1 LQQNPDSQSGFFFK
15 STFNII
21 YPLHFLILYLYEMA
35 DKKSYIPVKVLLSY
49 LALIGLVATV
59 GWILYTENIVFA
71 KTGATI
77 ANENDKVLKVSNLLS
92 NIYKNEGYAR
102 LTLQSETESDLT
114 DYILHTDSLKSEIES
129 FKTYIQNP
137 KQIILLDTVK
147 FLLNKKVTTI
157 RDLKNVKQ
165 QANNE
170 ETVQRAINKITQMEG
185 SLRKL
190 QMNDLVK
197 NPNEL
202 GEYQRSVLEKM
213 VAVLNQNIPDDSS
226 NTLSQKALDSM
237 LVVSKTSLS
246 DVVRANASKNKALAI
261 QEQKLQQNEVSISEQ
276 LRKILN
282 IIERE
287 IIRNT
292 TETNIQQEASLQK
305 TNEIVTYAAI
315 AGFILTVFFSI
326 LILSDF
332 SKTESYKKQL
342 EAANG
347 KAQKLL
353 KDREQLISTVSHD
366 LKTPLSTIV
375 GYSELLGNSQL
386 TPKQQHYNKNIKGSS
401 QYISKLVQDLLDFT
415 KIESGKIVIENMP
428 FSLPNSIDEVAKSI
442 QAVYAQKDIVLNIE
456 MDSALQKSIVSD
468 PFRLRQILSNLIGN
482 AYKFTEKGSIT
493 IQAKVFENQIK
504 ISIADTGIGIRESS
518 QNLIFEEFTQAND
531 GIEKVFGG
539 TGLGLTIAK
548 KITETLNGM
557 LSLSSRYGHGSTF
570 TIELP
575 LVWAPTN
582 FTAAANLDKAEIS
595 KKIRQIVIIDDDRNL
610 LALTAEVLKQKNHIV
625 YAFSSAN
632 EALNAISVLDFDCVI
647 TDIQM
652 PVLDGFG
659 FVEQLQQLESYKN
672 QPVLAVTG
680 RSDLDLEIYEKAGF
694 SAVVQKPYSPAV
706 LLERIE
712 DLFKTSEKASFTVSE
727 NSSSKTAYDLTKL
740 KAFLPDDHI
749 ALREVLNAFV
759 KNTHESLLILR
770 QGINEKNVSAV
781 QEISHRMYPM
791 FAQIEATEIADFLN
805 TLSNET
811 LELDEIETINTQLN
825 QKITVLFD
833 LFRRDSVL

>member
-1 LQQNPDSQSGFFFK
+1 
-15 STFNII
+15 
-21 YPLHFLILYLYEMA
+21 MA

-59 GWILYTENIVFA
+59 GWILYTENIVFT

-77 ANENDKVLKVSNLLS
+77 ANENEKVLKISNLLS

-102 LTLQSETESDLT
+102 LTLQSDTESDLT

-129 FKTYIQNP
+129 FKVYIQNP
-137 KQIILLDTVK
+137 KQITLLDTVK
-147 FLLNKKVTTI
+147 LLLNKKVTTI
-157 RDLKNVKQ
+157 RDLKIVKQ

-202 GEYQRSVLEKM
+202 GEYQRSVLQKM

-237 LVVSKTSLS
+237 LVVSKTALS
-246 DVVRANASKNKALAI
+246 DVVRANASKNKSLAI

-292 TETNIQQEASLQK
+292 TETNIKQEASLQK
-305 TNEIVTYAAI
+305 TNQIVTYAAI

-375 GYSELLGNSQL
+375 GYSELLGNSDL
-386 TPKQQHYNKNIKGSS
+386 TPKQKHYNKNIKGSS

-456 MDSALQKSIVSD
+456 MDSALQQNIVSD

-493 IQAKVFENQIK
+493 IGTTITENQIQ
-504 ISIADTGIGIRESS
+504 INITDTGIGIKESS

-548 KITETLNGM
+548 KITETLNGT
-557 LSLSSRYGHGSTF
+557 LSLRSKYGQGSTF

-575 LVWAPTN
+575 LVWASTN
-582 FTAAANLDKAEIS
+582 FVTVAPVENTIIKT
-595 KKIRQIVIIDDDRNL
+595 KTRQIIIIDDDQNL
-610 LALTAEVLKQKNHIV
+610 LALTAEVLRQKNHIV
-625 YAFSSAN
+625 YSFSDAT
-632 EALNAISVLDFDCVI
+632 EALDAVPNLDFDCVI

-652 PVLDGFG
+652 PVLNGFG
-659 FVEQLQQLESYKN
+659 FMEQLQQIESYKN

-680 RSDLDLEIYEKAGF
+680 RSDLDLEIYKRAGF
-694 SAVVQKPYSPAV
+694 SAVVQKPYSPSV

-712 DLFKTSEKASFTVSE
+712 NLFKTSEKASFTVSE

-740 KAFLPDDHI
+740 KAFLPDDDI

-759 KNTHESLLILR
+759 KNTHESLLVLR
-770 QGINEKNVSAV
+770 QGINEKNVNAV

-791 FAQIEATEIADFLN
+791 FAQIEAKEIADLLN
-805 TLSNET
+805 RLSNKT
-811 LELDEIETINTQLN
+811 LELDEIEIINTALN
-825 QKITVLFD
+825 QKIRSLFE
-833 LFRRDSVL
+833 LFRKDSVL

>member
-1 LQQNPDSQSGFFFK
+1 
-15 STFNII
+15 
-21 YPLHFLILYLYEMA
+21 MA

-77 ANENDKVLKVSNLLS
+77 ANENEKVLKVSNLLS

-102 LTLQSETESDLT
+102 MTLQSDNESDLT
-114 DYILHTDSLKSEIES
+114 DYILHTDSLKTEIES
-129 FKTYIQNP
+129 FKAYIQNP
-137 KQIILLDTVK
+137 KQITLLDTVK
-147 FLLNKKVTTI
+147 VLLNKKVTTI
-157 RDLKNVKQ
+157 RDLKIVKK

-197 NPNEL
+197 NPNDL
-202 GEYQRSVLEKM
+202 GEYQRSVLQKM

-226 NTLSQKALDSM
+226 NTLTQKALDSM
-237 LVVSKTSLS
+237 LVVSKTALS
-246 DVVRANASKNKALAI
+246 DVVRANASKNKSLVI

-305 TNEIVTYAAI
+305 TNQIVTYAAI

-342 EAANG
+342 EVANG

-375 GYSELLGNSQL
+375 GYSELLGNSEL
-386 TPKQQHYNKNIKGSS
+386 TPKQKHYNKNIKGSS
-401 QYISKLVQDLLDFT
+401 QYICKLVQDLLDFT

-428 FSLPNSIDEVAKSI
+428 FSLRNNIEEVAKSI
-442 QAVYAQKDIVLNIE
+442 QAVYAQKDILLNIE
-456 MDSALQKSIVSD
+456 IDSALQKNIVSD

-493 IQAKVFENQIK
+493 IFAKINDNFIQ
-504 ISIADTGIGIRESS
+504 ISIIDTGIGIKQSS

-548 KITETLNGM
+548 KVTETLNGT
-557 LSLSSRYGHGSTF
+557 LSLNSKYGHGSTF

-575 LVWAPTN
+575 LVWASTE
-582 FTAAANLDKAEIS
+582 FIS
-595 KKIRQIVIIDDDRNL
+595 VSPIENPSISSKTRQIIIIDDDLNL

-625 YAFSSAN
+625 YSFSDAT
-632 EALNAISVLDFDCVI
+632 EALEAVPNLDFDCVI

-659 FVEQLQQLESYKN
+659 FIKQLQQLESYNN

-694 SAVVQKPYSPAV
+694 SAVVQKPYSPTV
-706 LLERIE
+706 LVERLE
-712 DLFKTSEKASFTVSE
+712 DLFKKTEKVTFTFSE
-727 NSSSKTAYDLTKL
+727 NLTSKAAYSLTKL
-740 KAFLPDDHI
+740 KAFLPNDAI

-770 QGINEKNVSAV
+770 QAINERNVGTV

-791 FAQIEATEIADFLN
+791 FQQIEATEIAELLN
-805 TLSNET
+805 KLSNKSPK
-811 LELDEIETINTQLN
+811 LDDIEVINTALN
-825 QKITVLFD
+825 QKITVLFE
-833 LFRRDSVL
+833 LFKKNSVL

>member
-1 LQQNPDSQSGFFFK
+1 
-15 STFNII
+15 
-21 YPLHFLILYLYEMA
+21 MA
-35 DKKSYIPVKVLLSY
+35 DKKSYIPIKVLLSY

-59 GWILYTENIVFA
+59 GWILYSENIVFS

-102 LTLQSETESDLT
+102 MTLQSDSESDLT
-114 DYILHTDSLKSEIES
+114 NYILHTDSLKSEIES
-129 FKTYIQNP
+129 FKAYIQNP
-137 KQIILLDTVK
+137 KQITLLDTVK
-147 FLLNKKVTTI
+147 VLLNKKVNTI
-157 RDLKNVKQ
+157 RDLKIVKQ

-190 QMNDLVK
+190 QMKDLVK

-202 GEYQRSVLEKM
+202 GEYQRSVLQKM

-226 NTLSQKALDSM
+226 NTLTQKALDSM
-237 LVVSKTSLS
+237 LVVSKTALS
-246 DVVRANASKNKALAI
+246 DVVRTNAAKNKTLAV

-305 TNEIVTYAAI
+305 TNQIVTYAAI

-342 EAANG
+342 EAANL
-347 KAQKLL
+347 KTRKLL

-375 GYSELLGNSQL
+375 GYSELLGNSDL
-386 TPKQQHYNKNIKGSS
+386 SPKQLHYNKNIKGSS

-415 KIESGKIVIENMP
+415 KIESGKIVIENLP
-428 FSLPNSIDEVAKSI
+428 FFLPNSIDEVAKSI

-456 MDSALQKSIVSD
+456 VDLALQKSIVSD

-482 AYKFTEKGSIT
+482 AYKFTEKGTIT
-493 IQAKVFENQIK
+493 ISAKIIENLIQ
-504 ISIADTGIGIRESS
+504 ISISDTGIGIKESS

-548 KITETLNGM
+548 KMTETLNGT
-557 LSLSSRYGHGSTF
+557 LSLRSQYGQGSTF

-575 LVWAPTN
+575 LVWASTE
-582 FTAAANLDKAEIS
+582 FVTAAPIENTSIS
-595 KKIRQIVIIDDDRNL
+595 SLTRQIIIIDDDLNL

-625 YAFSSAN
+625 HSFSTAM
-632 EALNAISVLDFDCVI
+632 EALKAIPNLDFDCVI

-659 FVEQLQQLESYKN
+659 FMEQLQQLESYKD

-680 RSDLDLEIYEKAGF
+680 RSDLDIKIYEKAGF
-694 SAVVQKPYSPAV
+694 SAVVQKPYSPSV
-706 LLERIE
+706 LLERLE
-712 DLFKTSEKASFTVSE
+712 DLFKTTEKVTFTYSQ
-727 NSSSKTAYDLTKL
+727 NLTSKTDYSLTKL
-740 KAFLPDDHI
+740 KAFLPNDDI

-759 KNTHESLLILR
+759 KNTHESLLVLR
-770 QGINEKNVSAV
+770 QGINEKNVGAV

-791 FAQIEATEIADFLN
+791 FAQIEATEIADLLN

-811 LELDEIETINTQLN
+811 LELDEIEIINSALN
-825 QKITVLFD
+825 QKITLLFE
-833 LFRRDSVL
+833 LFRTDSVL